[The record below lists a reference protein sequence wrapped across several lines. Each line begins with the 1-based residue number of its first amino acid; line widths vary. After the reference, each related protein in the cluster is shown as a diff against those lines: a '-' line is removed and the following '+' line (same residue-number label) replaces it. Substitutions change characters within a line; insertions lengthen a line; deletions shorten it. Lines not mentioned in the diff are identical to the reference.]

1 MHPASKEMTM
11 ANASTIT
18 PTTLARENVH
28 YLGTAGRSAGNR
40 RQGFRPAFLDSDTG
54 LVHPSRF
61 ADGRPSPVHVI
72 DGLPPALVVARTSA
86 GRVLEVK
93 AGVVSGF
100 VRDERFYTRE
110 EAMHAAEA
118 EAFEMAA

>member
-1 MHPASKEMTM
+1 
-11 ANASTIT
+11 
-18 PTTLARENVH
+18 V
-28 YLGTAGRSAGNR
+28 
-40 RQGFRPAFLDSDTG
+40 
-54 LVHPSRF
+54 
-61 ADGRPSPVHVI
+61 
-72 DGLPPALVVARTSA
+72 PPALVVARTSA

-110 EAMHAAEA
+110 EAMRAAEA

>member
-1 MHPASKEMTM
+1 MTM

-28 YLGTAGRSAGNR
+28 YLGTAGRSVGNR
-40 RQGFRPAFLDSDTG
+40 RQGFRPAFFDNDTG

-61 ADGRPSPVHVI
+61 ADGRPAPVHVI